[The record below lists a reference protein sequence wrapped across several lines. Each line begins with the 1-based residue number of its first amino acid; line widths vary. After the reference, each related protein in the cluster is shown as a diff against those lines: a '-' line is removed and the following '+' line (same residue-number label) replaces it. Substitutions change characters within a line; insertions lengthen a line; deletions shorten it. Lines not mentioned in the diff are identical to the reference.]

1 MSACCRYWLN
11 ATRNRK
17 QKIPLPRNDTVING
31 TNANSVNTI
40 NEPTDATNA
49 VENNGNQ
56 ANALPPVTSQPGDR
70 DPVRMMVIALPG
82 PGHTVFKSR
91 SCPPL
96 DVTNEIE
103 ALDTVSTV
111 TDNSDF
117 AWMDAR
123 NPVTKALEAER
134 LSPVF
139 PFLSTL
145 FYLPIIWLTGCMSLS
160 VFLLLFICRKKEFIA
175 F

>member
-17 QKIPLPRNDTVING
+17 QKNPLPWNDTVIKG
-31 TNANSVNTI
+31 TNANSVDTI

-49 VENNGNQ
+49 VENNSNQ
-56 ANALPPVTSQPGDR
+56 ANAPPPVTSQPGNR

-123 NPVTKALEAER
+123 NPVTKALGAER
-134 LSPVF
+134 LSSIF
-139 PFLSTL
+139 P
-145 FYLPIIWLTGCMSLS
+145 
-160 VFLLLFICRKKEFIA
+160 LFINSFLPTHHLADWLYFSICIFIA
-175 F
+175 IYM